1 MDPEEELKKLNSL
14 IRQYETVFHTTRNDE
29 QRERVSKQL
38 KELRSSRQMILDM
51 NFIDVEALQQSQA
64 LDEFKHLRRL
74 LDGEKHRPS
83 AERLERLSAGDAESS
98 PVQTEIFN
106 LALYARFF
114 RSEFLPFLTEKRLK
128 LDYKFSI
135 ERSGFYT
142 KFSELGRRIDDF
154 RKENARLSNGTVSKE
169 IEVEVRRRY
178 DKIARQAKTDAAKFF
193 REVLSFCEELV
204 EDVHGDGVKCL
215 NGSEA
220 IVFDDIE
227 GKHLLD
233 GMKVG
238 DALAV
243 LAGLASEVVA
253 YLKVPENDR

>member
-106 LALYARFF
+106 LALYAR
-114 RSEFLPFLTEKRLK
+114 RS
-128 LDYKFSI
+128 
-135 ERSGFYT
+135 
-142 KFSELGRRIDDF
+142 
-154 RKENARLSNGTVSKE
+154 
-169 IEVEVRRRY
+169 
-178 DKIARQAKTDAAKFF
+178 
-193 REVLSFCEELV
+193 
-204 EDVHGDGVKCL
+204 
-215 NGSEA
+215 
-220 IVFDDIE
+220 
-227 GKHLLD
+227 
-233 GMKVG
+233 
-238 DALAV
+238 
-243 LAGLASEVVA
+243 
-253 YLKVPENDR
+253 